1 MQRLSSHIRYLIYLF
16 VLLLLAWLI
25 WSTLGPSSGKKQAE
39 SSNTSSATNLPESI
53 AIESGLS
60 CAEAVSPANAFFAY
74 EQVRTELNNE
84 KSVED
89 IEYIDCFID
98 LADTPNDPI
107 IALQEFTRS
116 AFNSDVFYSYLK
128 SQFDRSTV
136 KNKETGEPEGIRA
149 WNAYAFGAAALVA
162 FDKTGE
168 RLFLELYIEY
178 FEQLFE
184 LRDTIL
190 GKHDDFHDKKMNSW
204 GSNNIDE
211 RKWISHV
218 TIFSV
223 VMLPATEFA
232 RRINENSELS
242 EFSDFA
248 DQVVNY
254 FNAAYSEFD
263 SDQKPIPESDE
274 FWYWRPLEEKFEATN
289 HLHLQGQVLL
299 NMYAMTG
306 DDTHRERIEDIIQVF
321 ERGVE
326 VDDQGLAAWNYH
338 PYFQVKHAM
347 KSPNAREK
355 SEPTW
360 KAGNTVPFLYQAHS
374 DGFKIDPVVLNA
386 VTKTIVEHVLA
397 DNNYAITF
405 HPDNGLS
412 DPARNQ
418 MWLFE
423 RHKSKTPSIVRY
435 LAASSENRLVPE
447 LIRETVSTRQD
458 LFPGGWFKS
467 IVSARGYAFFL
478 DSTVEAR

>member
-1 MQRLSSHIRYLIYLF
+1 MRRLSSHIRYLIYL
-16 VLLLLAWLI
+16 VLFLLLAWLV
-25 WSTLGPSSGKKQAE
+25 WSTLGPGSGRKLAE
-39 SSNTSSATNLPESI
+39 SSNTSSASNLPKDR
-53 AIESGLS
+53 ALESGLS
-60 CAEAVSPANAFFAY
+60 CAEAVSPANAIYTY
-74 EQVRTELNNE
+74 EHVRTELNNE
-84 KSVED
+84 TSVKD
-89 IEYIDCFID
+89 IEYIDCFVE
-98 LADTPNDPI
+98 LEDTPNDPI

-116 AFNSDVFYSYLK
+116 AFISDVFYSYLK

-136 KNKETGEPEGIRA
+136 KNKETGQPEGIRA
-149 WNAYAFGAAALVA
+149 WNAYAFGSAALVA

-168 RLFLELYIEY
+168 RRFLELYIKY
-178 FEQLFE
+178 FDQLFE

-223 VMLPATEFA
+223 IMLPATDFA
-232 RRINENSELS
+232 RRIKENPELS
-242 EFSDFA
+242 EYAGFA
-248 DQVVNY
+248 DQVVNH

-263 SDQKPIPESDE
+263 SDQKPVPEPDE
-274 FWYWRPLEEKFEATN
+274 IWYWRPLEDKFEATN

-306 DDTHRERIEDIIQVF
+306 DEAYRKKIEDIIQVF

-347 KSPNAREK
+347 KNPNARES
-355 SEPTW
+355 SEPAW
-360 KAGNTVPFLYQAHS
+360 KAGNTVPFLYQANS
-374 DGFKIDPVVLNA
+374 DGFRIDPVVLNA

-397 DNNYAITF
+397 DNSYAITF

-423 RHKSKTPSIVRY
+423 RHKSKTATIVRY
-435 LAASSENRLVPE
+435 LAASSGNPLVPE
-447 LIRETVSTRQD
+447 LIRETVATRQD
-458 LFPGGWFKS
+458 LYPAGWFKS
-467 IVSARGYAFFL
+467 IISARGYAFFL
-478 DSTVEAR
+478 DSSVEAK